1 MVCVCDRP
9 CADQGLL
16 PVRSPPLNFTEA
28 ELLDGRVYCVSLSL
42 YLKRQRGIGSFFF
55 SFFFFYYYFFAR
67 VILVRKNRAQEKKK
81 KTSKGRGGRRRGK
94 VLSHSAVT
102 QRWWTFFFFFF
113 FLKHPRNTGQSRERE
128 AVICAEAD
136 YFYLFILFTT
146 RLTDDWRVAS
156 FFFIVSGNIA
166 KKRKIS
172 VCVCVCV
179 CFFSHE
185 RGAIPPC
192 FVLNLIHLVCIF
204 SH

>member
-55 SFFFFYYYFFAR
+55 SFFFYYFYFFAR

-81 KTSKGRGGRRRGK
+81 KKTSKGRGERRRGK

-113 FLKHPRNTGQSRERE
+113 FFFKASTQHGAESRTWSCNLCRSRLL
-128 AVICAEAD
+128 
-136 YFYLFILFTT
+136 LFIYFIYDTINRWLEG
-146 RLTDDWRVAS
+146 RV
-156 FFFIVSGNIA
+156 ILLHCVWKYCE
-166 KKRKIS
+166 KKKNQ
-172 VCVCVCV
+172 CVCVCV
-179 CFFSHE
+179 FFFSWT
-185 RGAIPPC
+185 RCNPTLLCA
-192 FVLNLIHLVCIF
+192 
-204 SH
+204 